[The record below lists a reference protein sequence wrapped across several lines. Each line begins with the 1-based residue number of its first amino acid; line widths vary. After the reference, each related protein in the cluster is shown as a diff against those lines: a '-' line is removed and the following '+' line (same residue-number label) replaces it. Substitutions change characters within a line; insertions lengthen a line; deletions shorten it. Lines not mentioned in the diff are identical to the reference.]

1 MSKYQEI
8 LKQKPTEEEL
18 HLYYRTRRYLML
30 DAIDDALRD
39 AGYDNGIADINE
51 EDIDDM
57 LDHLDYKVRSVTEDE
72 QLDISRRYE
81 ERRVRNEEWQ
91 AFVNDLLAELRV
103 R

>member
-1 MSKYQEI
+1 MSKYQDI
-8 LKQKPTEEEL
+8 LKQAPTSIDLKRCL
-18 HLYYRTRRYLML
+18 HRHYLRV
-30 DAIDDALRD
+30 IDDALKD
-39 AGYDNGIADINE
+39 AGYDNGIEDINE

-57 LDHLDYKVRSVTEDE
+57 LDHIDYKVRSVIEDE

-91 AFVNDLLAELRV
+91 AFVDDLLSELRV